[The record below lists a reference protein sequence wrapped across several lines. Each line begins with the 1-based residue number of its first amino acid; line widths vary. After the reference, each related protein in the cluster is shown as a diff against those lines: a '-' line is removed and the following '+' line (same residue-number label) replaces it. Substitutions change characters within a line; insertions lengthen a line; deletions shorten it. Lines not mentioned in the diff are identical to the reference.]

1 MTVFLKRTPYITS
14 KSGGG
19 GSKRGIAEDT
29 MIAVDTMEHRQ
40 IKLRI
45 LDYLYDLVGHH
56 EILESNG
63 EKLRAKILNRLPHK
77 VPSYLFDEIEI
88 VANNVEGKIFAALL
102 FVMGIFHD
110 SGKVMEQ
117 ESFVYLKN
125 KAELQ
130 GSGRTLFN

>member
-1 MTVFLKRTPYITS
+1 
-14 KSGGG
+14 
-19 GSKRGIAEDT
+19 
-29 MIAVDTMEHRQ
+29 MEHRQ

-77 VPSYLFDEIEI
+77 VPSYLSGEIE
-88 VANNVEGKIFAALL
+88 VMAESVEGKIFAAFL
-102 FVMGIFHD
+102 FVMGIFHESGNE
-110 SGKVMEQ
+110 SGKVMEH

-130 GSGRTLFN
+130 GFGRTLFN

>member
-1 MTVFLKRTPYITS
+1 
-14 KSGGG
+14 
-19 GSKRGIAEDT
+19 
-29 MIAVDTMEHRQ
+29 MEHRQ

-56 EILESNG
+56 EILDSNG

-77 VPSYLFDEIEI
+77 VPAYMFDEIET
-88 VANNVEGKIFAALL
+88 VANSVEGKIFAALL
-102 FVMGIFHD
+102 FVMGIFHE
-110 SGKVMEQ
+110 SGKVMEH